1 MVPNNPLLGFSG
13 LQKLFGS
20 EERNDFYDSWSHK
33 KIMNALERRPDSSPY
48 AQDLPV
54 LMAIAQTMGIKIWP
68 INKQKL
74 NAIRTLKYKNGI
86 RELEELIDKRQKDI
100 NKYYGT
106 DLYDEKQK
114 KLEIYSE
121 EILVKMEDIMIEARV
136 VDAKKFKRRKRRF
149 GEVPVDAAESLKE
162 SLVEGGKE
170 FIENPL
176 KGLGL

>member
-1 MVPNNPLLGFSG
+1 M
-13 LQKLFGS
+13 
-20 EERNDFYDSWSHK
+20 
-33 KIMNALERRPDSSPY
+33 
-48 AQDLPV
+48 
-54 LMAIAQTMGIKIWP
+54 
-68 INKQKL
+68 
-74 NAIRTLKYKNGI
+74 
-86 RELEELIDKRQKDI
+86 
-100 NKYYGT
+100 
-106 DLYDEKQK
+106 YDEKQK